1 MDESLL
7 FNGVMRA
14 LLGGRRRRGRRAMGY
29 MASAGSTLLSHPTA
43 LLTAAGVAWGI
54 FETLQGGAQAPGAP
68 GAAGFTTAG
77 AGFNSGGA
85 GLDTSGAGL
94 NTAAAPVPE
103 TPPLPAMG
111 GVAGPMTDATRMVR
125 LALSAAQAD
134 GALSAEEKSTVLARA
149 NEAGLA
155 DRVERELQQPLPLA
169 DIVRGV
175 TDPGQR
181 ATLYSL
187 AFAVARADEQV
198 GGAERIYL
206 AQLANLLGLD
216 PAAVQQ
222 LEAAAATKIDAG
234 PERT

>member
-1 MDESLL
+1 MDESVL
-7 FNGVMRA
+7 FNGVMQA
-14 LLGGRRRRGRRAMGY
+14 LLGGRRRRGRRTMGY
-29 MASAGSTLLSHPTA
+29 MASAGSALLSNPTA
-43 LLTAAGVAWGI
+43 LLGAAGVAWGI
-54 FETLQGGAQAPGAP
+54 FETLQGGGQGQV
-68 GAAGFTTAG
+68 G
-77 AGFNSGGA
+77 SGGA
-85 GLDTSGAGL
+85 GLNTSGAGL
-94 NTAAAPVPE
+94 NTGGGGAQPLASM
-103 TPPLPAMG
+103 PPLPVVGAS
-111 GVAGPMTDATRMVR
+111 VAAPMTDATRMVR

-134 GALSAEEKSTVLARA
+134 GALSPEERATVLARA

-155 DRVERELQQPLPLA
+155 DLVERELQQPLPLA
-169 DIVRGV
+169 EIVTGV
-175 TDPGQR
+175 NDPAQR

-222 LEAAAATKIDAG
+222 LEGAAAKKIDAA

>member
-1 MDESLL
+1 MDESIL

-29 MASAGSTLLSHPTA
+29 IGSAGSALLSHPAA
-43 LLTAAGVAWGI
+43 LMTAAGVAWGI
-54 FETLQGGAQAPGAP
+54 FETLQGGEQGQAATG
-68 GAAGFTTAG
+68 
-77 AGFNSGGA
+77 
-85 GLDTSGAGL
+85 GAGL
-94 NTAAAPVPE
+94 NTSGVGLNTGGSAQPV
-103 TPPLPAMG
+103 TSMPPLPAVSAS
-111 GVAGPMTDATRMVR
+111 VAAPMSDATRMVR

-134 GALSAEEKSTVLARA
+134 GALGPEERTTVLARA
-149 NEAGLA
+149 GEAGLA
-155 DRVERELQQPLPLA
+155 DLVERELQQPRPLA
-169 DIVRGV
+169 EIVAGV
-175 TDPGQR
+175 ADPAQR

-222 LEAAAATKIDAG
+222 LEAAAATKIDAA
-234 PERT
+234 PES

>member
-1 MDESLL
+1 MDESVL

-29 MASAGSTLLSHPTA
+29 MASAGSTLLSHPAA
-43 LLTAAGVAWGI
+43 LMTAAGVAWGI
-54 FETLQGGAQAPGAP
+54 FETLQGQGQGQ
-68 GAAGFTTAG
+68 TAT
-77 AGFNSGGA
+77 GGA
-85 GLDTSGAGL
+85 GLNTSGAGL
-94 NTAAAPVPE
+94 RGPAASD
-103 TPPLPAMG
+103 TPPLPVTGA
-111 GVAGPMTDATRMVR
+111 VATPMTDATRMVR

-134 GALSAEEKSTVLARA
+134 GALSAQERSTVLAKA

-155 DRVERELQQPLPLA
+155 DLVEKELQQPWPLSE
-169 DIVRGV
+169 IVAGV
-175 TDPGQR
+175 TDPAQR

-222 LEAAAATKIDAG
+222 LEGAAAQKIDAA
-234 PERT
+234 PESA

>member
-1 MDESLL
+1 MDESVL
-7 FNGVMRA
+7 FNGVMHA

-29 MASAGSTLLSHPTA
+29 MASAGSALLSNPTA
-43 LLTAAGVAWGI
+43 LLGAAGVAWGI
-54 FETLQGGAQAPGAP
+54 FETLQGGGQGQVA
-68 GAAGFTTAG
+68 T
-77 AGFNSGGA
+77 GGA
-85 GLDTSGAGL
+85 GLNTSGAGL
-94 NTAAAPVPE
+94 NTGASGTQPVASM
-103 TPPLPAMG
+103 PPLPVVGAS
-111 GVAGPMTDATRMVR
+111 VAAPMTDATRMVR

-134 GALSAEEKSTVLARA
+134 GALSPEEHATVLARA

-155 DRVERELQQPLPLA
+155 DLVQRELQQPLPLA
-169 DIVRGV
+169 EIVAGV
-175 TDPGQR
+175 TDPAQR

-222 LEAAAATKIDAG
+222 LEASAAQKIDAA
-234 PERT
+234 PEHT